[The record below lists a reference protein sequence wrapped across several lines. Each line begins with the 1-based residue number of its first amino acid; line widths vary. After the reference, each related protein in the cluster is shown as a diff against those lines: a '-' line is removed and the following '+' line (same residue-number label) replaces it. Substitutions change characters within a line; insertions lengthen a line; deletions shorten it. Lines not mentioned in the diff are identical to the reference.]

1 LLLLLLG
8 LSSPLLLWPLLLL
21 LLLRLADTVYL
32 VDFCLKRNG
41 EDLRVQGQELLDGK
55 LLNLHGLGQKL
66 VVRVDLLVH
75 REFAELL

>member
-1 LLLLLLG
+1 MLLLLLLG
-8 LSSPLLLWPLLLL
+8 LSSPLLLWPLLL

-55 LLNLHGLGQKL
+55 LLDLHRLGQKL
-66 VVRVDLLVH
+66 VVRVDLLVY
-75 REFAELL
+75 RELAELF